1 MRCFLEALHPL
12 LHGPLARALVKVF
25 SDARIGPTRTVETN
39 NVVSHIRLVG
49 NALDHQEQ
57 AAWRAVQRFL

>member
-49 NALDHQEQ
+49 NAPVDHQ
-57 AAWRAVQRFL
+57 